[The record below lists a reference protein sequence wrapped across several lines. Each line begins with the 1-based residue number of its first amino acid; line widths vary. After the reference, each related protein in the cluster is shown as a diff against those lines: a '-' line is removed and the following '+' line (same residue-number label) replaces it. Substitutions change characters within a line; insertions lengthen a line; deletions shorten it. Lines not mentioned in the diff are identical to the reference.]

1 MKHKLF
7 GKLALSAALLGTAA
21 VPVHA
26 SGADTSDVP
35 IQPGKSAPIQAAT
48 TISILPNPLELAERY
63 APETVQDWKETLE
76 KYGKLAGAEG
86 TFFFSEA
93 AAVDGDNG
101 DAQPVT
107 GDGEF
112 GITIAVEATP
122 AIDINESPGSGDIKE
137 FKAIQ
142 IKEFTPL
149 EGTAI
154 EVAEAVKTDV
164 GIVKHDV
171 IHSEAAGMEAV
182 KLSDAANL
190 EGVKISDEDLAFI
203 HARIDL
209 FKAVGSKDSDAIKEA
224 LAKLL
229 DQYKEQIAKLEAEA
243 K

>member
-35 IQPGKSAPIQAAT
+35 KQPGKSAPIQAAT
-48 TISILPNPLELAERY
+48 TISILPNPLELAEKY

-93 AAVDGDNG
+93 AAVDADNG

-112 GITIAVEATP
+112 GIAIAVKATP
-122 AIDINESPGSGDIKE
+122 AVDINGSSGSGDIKE

-154 EVAEAVKTDV
+154 EVAEAVKTDA

-171 IHSEAAGMEAV
+171 IHSEATGLEA
-182 KLSDAANL
+182 
-190 EGVKISDEDLAFI
+190 VKISDEDLAFI

-229 DQYKEQIAKLEAEA
+229 DQYKEQIAMLEAKA

>member
-35 IQPGKSAPIQAAT
+35 KQPGKSAPIQAAT
-48 TISILPNPLELAERY
+48 TISILPNPVELAEKY

-93 AAVDGDNG
+93 AAVDADNG
-101 DAQPVT
+101 AQPVT

-112 GITIAVEATP
+112 GIAIAVKATP
-122 AIDINESPGSGDIKE
+122 AVDINGSPGSGDIKE

-154 EVAEAVKTDV
+154 EVAEAVKTDAGV
-164 GIVKHDV
+164 VKRDV
-171 IHSEAAGMEAV
+171 IHSEAAGMKAV
-182 KLSDAANL
+182 KISEAANL

>member
-21 VPVHA
+21 LPVHA
-26 SGADTSDVP
+26 SGAETPSDAP
-35 IQPGKSAPIQAAT
+35 NQTGKSAPVAT
-48 TISILPNPLELAERY
+48 TATISVMPNPLEVAEKY

-76 KYGKLAGAEG
+76 KYGKLVGAEG
-86 TFFFSEA
+86 TFLFSEA
-93 AAVDGDNG
+93 AAVNANNG

-112 GITIAVEATP
+112 GIAIAVMATP
-122 AIDINESPGSGDIKE
+122 AADIKGVMDSGDIKE
-137 FKAIQ
+137 FKAI
-142 IKEFTPL
+142 KELAPL

-154 EVAEAVKTDV
+154 KVTEAVKTDA
-164 GIVKHDV
+164 GDGKHDV
-171 IHSEAAGMEAV
+171 IHGETASLKAV
-182 KLSDAANL
+182 KISDAESL
-190 EGVKISDEDLAFI
+190 EVKISDEDLAFI

-209 FKAVGSKDSDAIKEA
+209 FKAVDSKDSDSIKKA
-224 LAKLL
+224 LTKLL